1 MAPSNDAPDE
11 KRSKKRRRSR
21 KHSVSS
27 SGSVSSRSSSS
38 SSKSESTRRRPS
50 HTDLEKD
57 SKGSAIAARES
68 NLPVATASA
77 LQLDEVIPSRDKT
90 PLKRRLSFAADF
102 HRKTSDPSEPQ
113 QQLASVDFGPVEP
126 HVATPTAPTTEKPG
140 ESNLL
145 PEQKEAIQEYQQAP
159 QPECETALPALSSEC
174 AASGANTLQTLSATL
189 IKERAEGSPT
199 LSEGQPEPQDGRKE
213 IHSSRQASL
222 SHQHASF
229 TSVLQELITINE
241 EHVEAQRTKSEARR
255 TSYYDSGRARR
266 SSQVVLTATGVSI
279 KVQHVTLMIV
289 LMLIVTAVTIV
300 IVFLFARGG
309 KSPPSPPFCKTD
321 DCLAHSWRLS
331 NGLNR
336 HLDPCHNFSAYVCS
350 AWSPPKGYLEYS
362 NSAMD
367 DVRKSWFPHFY
378 SVLSEG
384 TKTISVGRKPMAMY
398 ESCMGHRS
406 EYGSN
411 LDIFWKF
418 LNECRLSWPEKPA
431 PNDTSALD
439 VLMTLAFKWQVPLFF
454 QVRAMRL
461 SPPNWRFILEPG
473 SLIPIL
479 YQHHLTVKSTG
490 GYAKYWATFFYILNR
505 NYSNYRVDTKLIN
518 MAMVMEGDVFRKLL
532 NARRLPVIEPAL
544 VRIARIGL
552 LTPPLASK
560 LWLRAFRQTELEP
573 EVKPNDQVFIG
584 NVEFFR
590 TMATVMSSYRKTE
603 LLSLIAWSCVQLLAP
618 AADIQLLDNRYDQ
631 GIDIYRPYFCERL
644 VEAAY
649 RLLVIAL
656 SSVSRF
662 TPAQRADIKA
672 GFDSLVLAA
681 ADAANATQWLD
692 VESRKLAVE
701 KLRSTRLKLWPPER
715 YLEND
720 VLERMYSDFPSTELS
735 FAEYWVKTSRCAAKT
750 HDPHADIDVFSFAIN
765 YALPY
770 VLYDAS
776 SGDVKVAVGAIT
788 PPLYYPGGTEAMFY
802 GGLGFSM
809 ALNLVASVDRQGLR
823 WHPNGTFGHF
833 FLSSSSVKAFEE
845 RDGCLEALD
854 GHATSGGDNTQSITG
869 ARASIFPEIPALE
882 VAYAAYRSAVSNRG
896 DDGLQG
902 IVGGFSGDQVFFMT
916 LCYMTCTRPDAVGPH
931 TVDCNKAVR
940 SSEAFA
946 RAFHCPPESQMN
958 PKMKCKFFV

>member
-1 MAPSNDAPDE
+1 MKAP
-11 KRSKKRRRSR
+11 
-21 KHSVSS
+21 
-27 SGSVSSRSSSS
+27 
-38 SSKSESTRRRPS
+38 
-50 HTDLEKD
+50 
-57 SKGSAIAARES
+57 
-68 NLPVATASA
+68 
-77 LQLDEVIPSRDKT
+77 
-90 PLKRRLSFAADF
+90 
-102 HRKTSDPSEPQ
+102 
-113 QQLASVDFGPVEP
+113 
-126 HVATPTAPTTEKPG
+126 
-140 ESNLL
+140 
-145 PEQKEAIQEYQQAP
+145 
-159 QPECETALPALSSEC
+159 
-174 AASGANTLQTLSATL
+174 
-189 IKERAEGSPT
+189 
-199 LSEGQPEPQDGRKE
+199 
-213 IHSSRQASL
+213 
-222 SHQHASF
+222 
-229 TSVLQELITINE
+229 
-241 EHVEAQRTKSEARR
+241 
-255 TSYYDSGRARR
+255 R

-289 LMLIVTAVTIV
+289 LMLIVMAVTIV

-309 KSPPSPPFCKTD
+309 KSPPSPPFCKTE

-350 AWSPPKGYLEYS
+350 AWSPPKGYVEYS

-367 DVRKSWFPHFY
+367 DVRKSWCPHFY
-378 SVLSEG
+378 SLLSEG
-384 TKTISVGRKPMAMY
+384 TETISLGRKPMAMY
-398 ESCMGHRS
+398 ESCMGNRS

-418 LNECRLSWPEKPA
+418 LNECRLSWPENRA

-461 SPPNWRFILEPG
+461 SPPNWRFILEPS
-473 SLIPIL
+473 SLISVL
-479 YQHHLTVKSTG
+479 YRQHLTVKSTA
-490 GYAKYWATFFYILNR
+490 GYPKYWTTFFYILNR
-505 NYSNYRVDTKLIN
+505 NYSNYRVDTKFIN
-518 MAMVMEGDVFRKLL
+518 RAMVMEGDVFRKLQ
-532 NARRLPVIEPAL
+532 NARRLPVTEPAL

-552 LTPPLASK
+552 LTQPLTSK

-584 NVEFFR
+584 DVEFFR

-618 AADIQLLDNRYDQ
+618 AADIQLLENR
-631 GIDIYRPYFCERL
+631 
-644 VEAAY
+644 
-649 RLLVIAL
+649 
-656 SSVSRF
+656 SVSRF

-715 YLEND
+715 YLVND
-720 VLERMYSDFPSTELS
+720 VLERMYSYFPSTELS
-735 FAEYWVKTSRCAAKT
+735 SAEYWVKTSRCAAKT
-750 HDPHADIDVFSFAIN
+750 HDPHADIDVFSFAVN

-833 FLSSSSVKAFEE
+833 FLSRLRWV
-845 RDGCLEALD
+845 
-854 GHATSGGDNTQSITG
+854 
-869 ARASIFPEIPALE
+869 
-882 VAYAAYRSAVSNRG
+882 
-896 DDGLQG
+896 
-902 IVGGFSGDQVFFMT
+902 
-916 LCYMTCTRPDAVGPH
+916 
-931 TVDCNKAVR
+931 VR
-940 SSEAFA
+940 SELDREAS
-946 RAFHCPPESQMN
+946 HCS
-958 PKMKCKFFV
+958 FV

>member
-1 MAPSNDAPDE
+1 MVPNNDAPDE
-11 KRSKKRRRSR
+11 KRTKKRRRSR
-21 KHSVSS
+21 KHSASS
-27 SGSVSSRSSSS
+27 SGSVSSRISSS
-38 SSKSESTRRRPS
+38 SSKSEATRRRPS

-57 SKGSAIAARES
+57 PKGSAIAALES
-68 NLPVATASA
+68 NLPVATTTA
-77 LQLDEVIPSRDKT
+77 LQLDEVNPPREKS

-102 HRKTSDPSEPQ
+102 QRKSSDTSEPQ
-113 QQLASVDFGPVEP
+113 HQLAAADIGPVEP

-140 ESNLL
+140 ESNRL
-145 PEQKEAIQEYQQAP
+145 PEQEDQQAP
-159 QPECETALPALSSEC
+159 KPECETALPAQSPEC
-174 AASGANTLQTLSATL
+174 AVSGANPLQMLSATS
-189 IKERAEGSPT
+189 IKERAESSPT
-199 LSEGQPEPQDGRKE
+199 LSGGQPERQDGRKVSQ
-213 IHSSRQASL
+213 SSRKASL
-222 SHQHASF
+222 SHQHASLS
-229 TSVLQELITINE
+229 SVLQELNTINQ
-241 EHVEAQRTKSEARR
+241 EHLEGQRIKSEARR
-255 TSYYDSGRARR
+255 TSYYDSDRAPR
-266 SSQVVLTATGVSI
+266 SYQIVLTATGVSI
-279 KVQHVTLMIV
+279 KVQHLTLMIV
-289 LMLIVTAVTIV
+289 LMLIATAVTIV
-300 IVFLFARGG
+300 IVFLFVRGA
-309 KSPPSPPFCKTD
+309 KSPPSPPFCKTE
-321 DCLAHSWRLS
+321 DCLVHSWRLS

-336 HLDPCHNFSAYVCS
+336 DLDPCHNFSAYVCS
-350 AWSPPKGYLEYS
+350 AWSPPKGYLEYTS
-362 NSAMD
+362 SAMD

-384 TKTISVGRKPMAMY
+384 TKSISVGHKPLAMY
-398 ESCMGHRS
+398 ESCMGNRS
-406 EYGSN
+406 QYGSN

-418 LNECRLSWPEKPA
+418 LNECRLSWPEKPT

-461 SPPNWRFILEPG
+461 SSPNWRFILEPS

-479 YQHHLTVKSTG
+479 YKQHLTVKSTG

-505 NYSNYRVDTKLIN
+505 NYTKYGIDKKFIN
-518 MAMVMEGDVFRKLL
+518 KTMVMEGDVFRKLL
-532 NARRLPVIEPAL
+532 NTRRLPVIEPAL
-544 VRIARIGL
+544 VQIARIGL
-552 LTPPLASK
+552 LTPQLASK

-573 EVKPNDQVFIG
+573 DVKHNDQVFIG
-584 NVEFFR
+584 DVEFFR
-590 TMATVMSSYRKTE
+590 TMASVMSSYRRTE
-603 LLSLIAWSCVQLLAP
+603 LLSLIAWSCVQLFAP
-618 AADIQLLDNRYDQ
+618 AADIQLLENRYDQ
-631 GIDIYRPYFCERL
+631 GITTYRPYFCERF

-662 TPAQRADIKA
+662 TPAQRAAVKA
-672 GFDSLVLAA
+672 GFDNLVSAA
-681 ADAANATQWLD
+681 AEAANATQWLD

-715 YLEND
+715 FLEND

-735 FAEYWVKTSRCAAKT
+735 FAEYWVKTSRCAAKM
-750 HDPHADIDVFSFAIN
+750 HDPHADIDVFSFAVN

-770 VLYDAS
+770 VLYDPS

-823 WHPNGTFGHF
+823 WHPNGTFGDF
-833 FLSSSSVKAFEE
+833 FLSGSSAKAFEE
-845 RDGCLEALD
+845 RDSCLPGLD
-854 GHATSGGDNTQSITG
+854 GQAGSGGDNTQSITG

-882 VAYAAYRSAVSNRG
+882 VAYAAYRRAVSDRG
-896 DDGLQG
+896 DEALQG

-958 PKMKCKFFV
+958 PKMKCKFFG